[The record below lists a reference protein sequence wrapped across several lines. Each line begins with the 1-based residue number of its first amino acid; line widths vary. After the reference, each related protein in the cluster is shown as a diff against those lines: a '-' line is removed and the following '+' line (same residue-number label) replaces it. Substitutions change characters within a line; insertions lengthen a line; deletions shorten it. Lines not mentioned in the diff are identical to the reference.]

1 MRKELKKPIGDLLVG
16 TPKEN
21 AERLKQLLDEQKPS
35 IWASV
40 GDFVSGVLLE
50 NSLEPDILVIDNRIM
65 RVDVEPL
72 ELEREKVYIKN
83 RAGTINLDACKAL
96 ETAISLKNKVAVI
109 VKGEEDLL
117 VLPLMAM
124 MPEDSLIIYGQPR
137 KGMVIISLK
146 EEKKKWALEF
156 MERMEEKNRE
166 NRSNNH

>member
-72 ELEREKVYIKN
+72 ELGREKVYVKN
-83 RAGTINLDACKAL
+83 RAGAINLDACKAL
-96 ETAISLKNKVAVI
+96 EMAISLKNKVAVI

-137 KGMVIISLK
+137 RGMVIISLK